1 MDEYLGN
8 MKEALVEVWRSVDR
22 LGAASVG
29 WSGRY
34 MVSSE
39 LFVRDCVLCKV
50 FRKCLDGIWPDH
62 CKRSAKKE
70 GLGGALLGYIY

>member
-1 MDEYLGN
+1 MEYLGRYLGN
-8 MKEALVEVWRSVDR
+8 VGAASVEVWRAVDR
-22 LGAASVG
+22 LIAAFIG

-39 LFVRDCVLCKV
+39 LFVRDCVLC
-50 FRKCLDGIWPDH
+50 RIARRCLDRIWKDH

-70 GLGGALLGYIY
+70 GLI